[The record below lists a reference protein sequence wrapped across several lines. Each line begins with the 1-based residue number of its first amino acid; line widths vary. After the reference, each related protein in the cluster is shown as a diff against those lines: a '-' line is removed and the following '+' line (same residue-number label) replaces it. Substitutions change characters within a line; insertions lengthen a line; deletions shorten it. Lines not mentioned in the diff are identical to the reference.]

1 LAHCDKYLGEN
12 EERLQCLMELE
23 NRNPEDM
30 ELVKETGLCLIAMKR
45 YEEAQKRFFQ
55 LEVTEHYLRG
65 SARAI
70 AWCSFMV
77 DNHDRARTYYEKL
90 LATPE
95 RTMQDWLNAAHV
107 ELVTR
112 NNGKAIEYYR
122 KAAALC
128 KDDEEFSS
136 NLMADSKILVA
147 KGISTNDLIL
157 VRDIVS

>member
-1 LAHCDKYLGEN
+1 LQAEELAPDNRAILLQTGE
-12 EERLQCLMELE
+12 CLVAL
-23 NRNPEDM
+23 
-30 ELVKETGLCLIAMKR
+30 KR
-45 YEEAQKRFFQ
+45 YDEAFSRFFKAEYNAPQ
-55 LEVTEHYLRG
+55 SKR
-65 SARAI
+65 AWRAI

-122 KAAALC
+122 KAAVLC